1 MYSIVLMMALTGGAE
16 TPSFGGHRC
25 HGCNAS
31 CAGASCHGCNGG
43 HHRSHGCCGC
53 HARHHREHGCHA
65 RHRCHGCN
73 GGCNGYAC
81 SGHSSYGCNGGYM
94 GPVHDGAPMQMPPP
108 PKGEQLKAPPKPATE
123 EASLPAP
130 ARIVV
135 NLPAEAKLL
144 IDGNTTKSTTAT
156 RVFASPSLEPG
167 QKFHYTLEGEIVR
180 NGRTFTTSK
189 DIAVRAGEEVQ
200 VQLDFPQ

>member
-1 MYSIVLMMALTGGAE
+1 M
-16 TPSFGGHRC
+16 TP
-25 HGCNAS
+25 
-31 CAGASCHGCNGG
+31 
-43 HHRSHGCCGC
+43 
-53 HARHHREHGCHA
+53 
-65 RHRCHGCN
+65 
-73 GGCNGYAC
+73 
-81 SGHSSYGCNGGYM
+81 
-94 GPVHDGAPMQMPPP
+94 PMQMPPP

-135 NLPAEAKLL
+135 SLPAEAKLL

-167 QKFHYTLEGEIVR
+167 QEFHYTLEGEVVR

-189 DIAVRAGEEVQ
+189 NIAVRAGEEVQ